1 MSKLTI
7 QLIILATL
15 TSVVG
20 WTIFILYQRHQH
32 KKRMKE
38 IDKEWE
44 ERRRRWAEQVPFDSE
59 VPTEWVI
66 ERLGDR
72 EGEYIEVM
80 DGVYMWVPIDEVR
93 SKHDK
98 LSPQKKMGK
107 HTMS

>member
-7 QLIILATL
+7 QIIILVTL
-15 TSVVG
+15 VVG

-32 KKRMKE
+32 KKRMRQ

-44 ERRRRWAEQVPFDSE
+44 VRRRRWAEQIPFDSE

-66 ERLGDR
+66 QRHEEISG
-72 EGEYIEVM
+72 GEYIEVM

-107 HTMS
+107 HKMS